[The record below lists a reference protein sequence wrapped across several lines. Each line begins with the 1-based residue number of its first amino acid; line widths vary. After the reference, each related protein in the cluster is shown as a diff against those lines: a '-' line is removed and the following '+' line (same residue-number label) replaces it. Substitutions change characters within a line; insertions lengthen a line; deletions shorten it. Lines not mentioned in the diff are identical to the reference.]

1 MFFLQHDAMNHD
13 AYCYGI
19 ERFFLLII
27 GTYLYF
33 TLMLVFLWSCTVHA
47 SNNCTTR
54 AHFQ

>member
-33 TLMLVFLWSCTVHA
+33 TLMLVFL
-47 SNNCTTR
+47 
-54 AHFQ
+54 